1 MTKSSLKKH
10 YQNNENSNERL
21 LIALGACGGGLF
33 GYTGSI
39 LAGALLTMRFGG
51 QTVTIAQQGILTA
64 TMLFGI
70 AVGAAVSGL
79 MTQKF
84 GMHKLIAIGAITA
97 FIGIAVCSIA
107 PSLSIFIAARTILG
121 LGLGFTSCL
130 IPIYLGEMTPS
141 SHRGRIVSVNS
152 VMMVVGQL
160 LAAIVNAWLSIVS
173 NWHIMLASAAI
184 PSILLIVFSCCL
196 RETPSFLIGKGKQKQ
211 AHDALI
217 NIYPSDEADEIYKTL
232 QTSLNSQRYTFDQ
245 PWLKRVLI
253 VGIALAFMNQLTGQ
267 NMINYY
273 APTIFS
279 QTLGLSASS
288 SILTSVP
295 VILVSALAAIFG
307 GLGIVDRVDRRIML
321 IVGLL
326 GTVVGMICIGFCYQF
341 LYLSNLMAW
350 LLIIL
355 MMVYLIFVQ
364 GMVAP
369 ITWLL
374 IAEIFPS
381 RVRAQGVGYANVAM
395 NVMNCFISLIFPTVL
410 SYFGGAVTFW
420 IFAGINI
427 FCLVFAIRFVPE
439 TRGKTLAQIEQ
450 AWITKSQQ

>member
-1 MTKSSLKKH
+1 M
-10 YQNNENSNERL
+10 
-21 LIALGACGGGLF
+21 
-33 GYTGSI
+33 
-39 LAGALLTMRFGG
+39 
-51 QTVTIAQQGILTA
+51 
-64 TMLFGI
+64 
-70 AVGAAVSGL
+70 
-79 MTQKF
+79 
-84 GMHKLIAIGAITA
+84 
-97 FIGIAVCSIA
+97 
-107 PSLSIFIAARTILG
+107 
-121 LGLGFTSCL
+121 
-130 IPIYLGEMTPS
+130 
-141 SHRGRIVSVNS
+141 
-152 VMMVVGQL
+152 
-160 LAAIVNAWLSIVS
+160 
-173 NWHIMLASAAI
+173 
-184 PSILLIVFSCCL
+184 
-196 RETPSFLIGKGKQKQ
+196 KQKQ
-211 AHDALI
+211 AYDALI

-232 QTSLNSQRYTFDQ
+232 QTSLNSQRYTFNQ
-245 PWLKRVLI
+245 PWLKHVLI

-307 GLGIVDRVDRRIML
+307 GLGIVDSVDRRTML

-439 TRGKTLAQIEQ
+439 TRGKTLAQIER
-450 AWITKSQQ
+450 AWITKS